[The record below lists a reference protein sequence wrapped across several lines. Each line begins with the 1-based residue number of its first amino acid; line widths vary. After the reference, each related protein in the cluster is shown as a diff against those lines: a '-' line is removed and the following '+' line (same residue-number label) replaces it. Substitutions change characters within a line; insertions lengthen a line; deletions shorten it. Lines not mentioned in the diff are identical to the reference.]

1 MVDQAA
7 AAGSVQPIPE
17 GFHTLTPSLTVHNAA
32 EAIEFYKRA
41 FGAEELSRA
50 PAPDGRRIWHA
61 ELKIGDSLLM
71 LNDEFPDMGGSRAP
85 RSLGGT
91 ASSLQ
96 LYVRDADAV
105 FQRAVEAGAK
115 VSMPLWDAFWGD
127 RYGRV
132 TDPFGHEW
140 AIATRKENLSE
151 EEKQRRAQAMSAKQ
165 PA

>member
-41 FGAEELSRA
+41 FGAEEISRA

-61 ELKIGDSLLM
+61 DLKIGDSRLM
-71 LNDEFPDMGGSRAP
+71 LNDEFPDMGGRAP

-91 ASSLQ
+91 PTSFH

-115 VSMPLWDAFWGD
+115 VTMPLWDAFWGD
-127 RYGRV
+127 RYGKV

-151 EEKQRRAQAMSAKQ
+151 EEMRRRAEAMSAKQ